1 LKEKLVLEYLE
12 KEVSEKVLEKDFLG
26 IISGE
31 RYLKD

>member
-12 KEVSEKVLEKDFLG
+12 KEVYEKVIEKDFLG

-31 RYLKD
+31 K